1 MSKARLSVA
10 AALAAIAAVNAAE
23 ITVEQAGIAVQRWL
37 DENPALVSMN
47 GASVASA
54 ETINTTTGSR
64 LHVVKLAD
72 GGFAVTSADDR
83 VDPVLVFVRDG
94 DELIQD
100 EANPLWALLS
110 GDIAARERAAGVSA
124 PAKGGSLLR
133 AASVPD
139 CAARAQAR
147 WAALLAGSTSGGKP
161 LPVLKASAGL
171 SSLPDTRVASFV
183 DSRWNQST
191 HNNYTNGKK
200 CYNYYTPSNYVCG
213 CVATVGGQIMRYWQW
228 PQTSVTPKTKTCSVN
243 GTNASYTMKGGTYDW
258 SSMPL
263 VPASGVTDAQCQA
276 IGKLTYDVGVSVCMD
291 WASDGSGANMF
302 ALTKR
307 LTDTFW
313 FENAEAAIYTTK
325 YSYSLDNVKKAVIPN
340 CNARAPLAMSV
351 TGMSDGHAVGH
362 AVLVDGY
369 GYSGSDFYIHVNLGW
384 GGYND
389 AWYMPPDIEDFSAI
403 DGFILNIFPEKTGS
417 IISGRVLDASGAPI
431 ANASVTLK
439 RNSTAVDST
448 TTDANGIY
456 AFIAS
461 APNSYLITATS
472 GSVSATISVSLAKTT
487 GTSLADDGGWYNTA
501 ASIGNTFDSDI
512 ALTGVASVALP
523 VFSPDSCLF
532 YPSTNVVITCADAG
546 AVIRYTTDGS
556 DPDASSAVYTGPI
569 FVDDDVTIKARAFED
584 GKNPS
589 PVVGAVYNY
598 DSAQGAPKGDYFAD
612 PIKIS
617 GASGS
622 RVIEDNSKYTVEDE
636 EPLHTLEN
644 YSYYNQY
651 HTIWYEWTAPGSG
664 TMTCETKCSKLSG
677 NTIYRKQTAVAVYT
691 GLDLSSLTRLAYATQ
706 PDSANEYATTLNVAV
721 EQGVT
726 YYIVGMTLNSSATG
740 SFTLS
745 WSGDL
750 TVSQTE
756 TSTTEVP
763 VSYTWLDEYFPGRAS
778 AIEDYE
784 TLANG
789 DSDGDGLATWAEF
802 LLGTDPTNALSR
814 LEATIRMD
822 GMTPIV
828 ESNADT
834 NRLATFGYQPAV
846 KGKQTLDATA
856 EWAAT
861 NSSHRF
867 FKVFVEM
874 RGP

>member
-213 CVATVGGQIMRYWQW
+213 CVATAGGQIMRYWQW
-228 PQTSVTPKTKTCSVN
+228 PQTSVTPQTKECSVD
-243 GTNASYTMKGGTYDW
+243 GTNVYYTMKGGTYDW

-307 LTDTFW
+307 LKDTFG
-313 FENAEAAIYTTK
+313 FANAEAAVYMNGTYPYT
-325 YSYSLDNVKKAVIPN
+325 LDNVKKAVIPN

-351 TGMSDGHAVGH
+351 TGMSDGYVVGH

-439 RNSTAVDST
+439 HNT
-448 TTDANGIY
+448 TTDGTTTSDANGIY
-456 AFIAS
+456 AFIAY
-461 APNSYLITATS
+461 APCSYQVSATS
-472 GSVSATISVSLAKTT
+472 GGVSATISVSLAKTT

-546 AVIRYTTDGS
+546 DVIRYTTDGS

-589 PVVGAVYNY
+589 PVVGAVYTY
-598 DSAQGAPKGDYFAD
+598 DFAQGAPKGDYFD
-612 PIKIS
+612 NPIVIS
-617 GASGS
+617 GANGS
-622 RVIEDNSKYTVEDE
+622 RVIEDNSAYTVEDG
-636 EPLHTLEN
+636 EPRHTRRPSGSGG
-644 YSYYNQY
+644 YTYNSQY
-651 HTIWYEWTAPGSG
+651 RTAWYLWTAPGSG
-664 TMTCETKCSKLSG
+664 TMTLQTQCSG
-677 NTIYRKQTAVAVYT
+677 GGYVYPTYIAVYIGDT
-691 GLDLSSLTRLAYATQ
+691 LSLNNRQAFAY
-706 PDSANEYATTLNVAV
+706 EYDKTTYVTALEFDV

-726 YYIVGMTLNSSATG
+726 YRIAGMMGYDG
-740 SFTLS
+740 SGTFTLS

-750 TVSQTE
+750 TVMPTE
-756 TSTTEVP
+756 TSTTEIP
-763 VSYTWLDEYFPGRAS
+763 VTYVWLDEYFPGGAS
-778 AIEDYE
+778 ATNDYE
-784 TLANG
+784 TIANS
-789 DSDGDGLATWAEF
+789 DADGDGLATWAEF

-867 FKVFVEM
+867 FKVFVEK